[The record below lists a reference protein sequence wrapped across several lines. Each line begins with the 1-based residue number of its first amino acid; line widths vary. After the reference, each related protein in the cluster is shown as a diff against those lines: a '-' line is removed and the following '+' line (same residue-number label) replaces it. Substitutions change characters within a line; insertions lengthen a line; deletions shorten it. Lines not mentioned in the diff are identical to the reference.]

1 MLHVFGFLVF
11 QKCTLFYSSLSLIVL
26 RNLFAFLKEII
37 WFLGWEVC
45 LFTGWHKVTVSAHNP
60 GPPDAETCQGNS
72 GYHLIMAALLHQGT
86 NHIAMPV
93 MMTATNYWH
102 LPSLISFQ
110 LLSLLRLLRLSRL
123 VRYAGQWEEVIVSA
137 KKIYSFD
144 FWLPALDFWRWPS
157 SQIFVY
163 QSFDLDEQFRN
174 F

>member
-11 QKCTLFYSSLSLIVL
+11 QKCTLFNSSLSLIFL

-72 GYHLIMAALLHQGT
+72 GWHLIMAALLHQGT

-102 LPSLISFQ
+102 LPSLITFQ